1 MDYRDNSNFGYDDR
15 DSEYN
20 MQKTLPFS
28 EQSDLSFNQ
37 LLKINQLYL
46 KQLTKILDGN
56 SYYKNAVTLPGNDMK
71 VLNNLLKENY
81 IYLNSIIRE
90 NTFRNEFNNLFSV
103 SMNILNSLSQFSQ
116 NRLSVYVKLEKLK
129 FLELKYH
136 FLRISGTDLDY
147 SEAEFVLDE
156 IEKLHYDNSLSSYLT
171 LLEYSSVK
179 FYRALI
185 KFYLGD
191 IDLSEDYAK
200 SALEI
205 LNKKN
210 PLREEKNLSK
220 RSQNSSRKFDNNDD
234 KYLKKIAEI
243 HEFLAELYDLKKD
256 YKNALSCYEK
266 CYFLYLGRYGINHPL
281 VIPFKNKKEQYD
293 EKIMDIEREKTLT
306 EKESYINQNLMGG
319 KIFNS
324 KGTTNTFSFKIPV
337 TQNVEPMIISIY
349 ALSENENLDR
359 FSSKLFL
366 RSIYL
371 SKEKLY
377 KFLGISNSMSKDNC
391 FLYSDEALNLIL
403 QNITVTDN
411 KFIHFIDPVLY
422 DAFINC

>member
-371 SKEKLY
+371 NKEKLY
-377 KFLGISNSMSKDNC
+377 KFLGITNISEKNNY
-391 FLYSDEALNLIL
+391 FLFFEFY
-403 QNITVTDN
+403 
-411 KFIHFIDPVLY
+411 
-422 DAFINC
+422 